1 MMLMML
7 MMLWLLR
14 KEISRC
20 EGIVVAVI
28 VVETVAMVGRGV
40 DAMAGTAVVLW
51 TVGGL
56 RRRRLYFEGRL
67 FLLQTTQLA
76 TC

>member
-1 MMLMML
+1 MMLR
-7 MMLWLLR
+7 LLR

-20 EGIVVAVI
+20 EGIVVTVI
-28 VVETVAMVGRGV
+28 VVETVAMVGRGGMT
-40 DAMAGTAVVLW
+40 MAGAAVVLW

-56 RRRRLYFEGRL
+56 RRWRLYFEGRL
-67 FLLQTTQLA
+67 FLLQTKQLA